1 MKLKIY
7 VVTGGR
13 ADYGMLKK
21 LINKF
26 NASKNKFQTKL
37 LVTGSH
43 LSKKHGNT
51 VNVIHKDKI
60 RIFKKIDI
68 NINSDKPEK
77 ISKNISNGIL
87 KFTKIFQKNKPDLI
101 IILGDRYEIFSVA
114 ITAHLLSMP
123 LAHIHGGE
131 VTHGAIDDAF
141 RHSITKMADL
151 HFVANQEYGERVIQL
166 GEESDRVFNVGG
178 LGVDSIEI
186 DKLLNKKVLENK
198 LKIKFLDKNLIITY
212 HPETISF
219 KKQNL
224 GPLLNVLKKLKNTML
239 IFTIPNADAHNSHIF
254 EQIKNFVKRIN
265 NAVIFESLGTQT
277 YHSLINIS
285 DAVVGN
291 SSSGMAE
298 VPYFKKPTINIG
310 NRQDGRIRV
319 KSIID
324 VKMKQDEIKKAL
336 KKIYSQNFIKT
347 LINIKSPY
355 GTGGAS
361 QKIIDILKRFNRDKL
376 KKLKIKKFCDL

>member
-1 MKLKIY
+1 MKLKTY
-7 VVTGGR
+7 VITGGR
-13 ADYGMLKK
+13 ADYGLLKK
-21 LINKF
+21 LINKL
-26 NASKNKFQTKL
+26 NTSKKRFQTKFI
-37 LVTGSH
+37 VTGSH
-43 LSKKHGNT
+43 LSIKHGNT
-51 VNVIHKDKI
+51 VNEILRDKI
-60 RIFKKIDI
+60 KIFKKIDI
-68 NINSDKPEK
+68 NINSDNPEE
-77 ISKNISNGIL
+77 ISINISNGIK
-87 KFTKIFQKNKPDLI
+87 KFTKIFHKNKPDLI
-101 IILGDRYEIFSVA
+101 IILGDRYEVFSVA
-114 ITAHLLSMP
+114 LAAHLLTIP

-141 RHSITKMADL
+141 RHSITKMSDL
-151 HFVANQEYGERVIQL
+151 HFVANQEYKKRVIQL
-166 GEESDRVFNVGG
+166 GENPKRIFNVGG
-178 LGVDSIEI
+178 LGVDCIKI
-186 DKLLNKKVLENK
+186 NKLFNKKALENK

-224 GPLLNVLKKLKNTML
+224 DPLFNALKILTDTTL
-239 IFTIPNADAHNSHIF
+239 VFTIPNADTHNTHIF
-254 EQIKNFVKRIN
+254 KQIKNFVKRN
-265 NAVIFESLGTQT
+265 DNAVIFESLGTRS

-298 VPYFKKPTINIG
+298 VPYFRKPTINIG

-324 VKMKQDEIKKAL
+324 VKMKKDEIRSAL
-336 KKIYSQNFIKT
+336 KKIYSKTFIKN

-361 QKIIDILKRFNRDKL
+361 QKIINILKKFNKERL
-376 KKLKIKKFCDL
+376 KKLKIKKFYDL